1 MGGKRSISLRLTW
14 KLTQQLSHS
23 VLNTC
28 WKFNWVWMQFEEF
41 LLNELDFYL
50 ARKKKKRGN
59 SEITPFLLKN
69 YSTGVL
75 KCIKHLLKVSLSLV
89 AIWRNFIK
97 WAGLLLRRKK
107 KKKEEILNSL
117 RSPRKLTQQESHS
130 E

>member
-50 ARKKKKRGN
+50 A
-59 SEITPFLLKN
+59 I
-69 YSTGVL
+69 
-75 KCIKHLLKVSLSLV
+75 
-89 AIWRNFIK
+89 
-97 WAGLLLRRKK
+97 KK
-107 KKKEEILNSL
+107 KKKEEILKSL
-117 RSPRKLTQQESHS
+117 RFSWKITQQES
-130 E
+130 